1 MRGRFL
7 AAVALLICGA
17 QAIYA
22 DESQTR
28 PPDEG
33 YVLHCSGC
41 HGLSGEGVPGTT
53 PTLHGIARL
62 ARTPAGR
69 AYLARVPGVAQAPI
83 GDAELAVL
91 LNWVLKTFSNATPIP
106 AYSAVEI
113 GTFRREPLRSTSAAR
128 AALDTREWK

>member
-7 AAVALLICGA
+7 AVTVFLICGA
-17 QAIYA
+17 QTTYA

-28 PPDEG
+28 PPEEG

-62 ARTPAGR
+62 ANTPAGR
-69 AYLARVPGVAQAPI
+69 AYLASVPGVAQAPI
-83 GDAELAVL
+83 DDDELAVL
-91 LNWVLKTFSNATPIP
+91 LNWVLKTFSSVTPITP
-106 AYSAVEI
+106 YSAIEV
-113 GTFRREPLRSTSAAR
+113 GRFRREPLRSTSAAR
-128 AALDTREWK
+128 AALATP